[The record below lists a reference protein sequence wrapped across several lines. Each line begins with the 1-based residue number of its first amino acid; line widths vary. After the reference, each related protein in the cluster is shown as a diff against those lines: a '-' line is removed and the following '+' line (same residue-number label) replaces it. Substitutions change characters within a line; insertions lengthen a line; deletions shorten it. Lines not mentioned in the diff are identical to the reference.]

1 MSKKNKQPKIETP
14 IIESESV
21 SQVPSF
27 IKESSEVSPEVESD
41 QVLSTQ
47 SVEKVTEK
55 VEDDVEQPNTDEL
68 PVEPVK
74 SNLVEPIKREE
85 IISDEAMEAPAKL
98 AEEFKKL
105 SEYVQ
110 KIKEECSNALLKI
123 RSDFESILG
132 SVDKENPEQK
142 GDAEPT
148 SMPVPQPVKR
158 DRLSFSDMLRNRRKP
173 K

>member
-1 MSKKNKQPKIETP
+1 MSRKNKQAKIETP

-27 IKESSEVSPEVESD
+27 IEGTESHDGGIEITEQVAPEVESD

-47 SVEKVTEK
+47 SSDFTETIEKVTEE
-55 VEDDVEQPNTDEL
+55 V
-68 PVEPVK
+68 
-74 SNLVEPIKREE
+74 
-85 IISDEAMEAPAKL
+85 
-98 AEEFKKL
+98 AE
-105 SEYVQ
+105 
-110 KIKEECSNALLKI
+110 
-123 RSDFESILG
+123 
-132 SVDKENPEQK
+132 EQK

-158 DRLSFSDMLRNRRKP
+158 NRLSFSDMLRNRRKP

>member
-1 MSKKNKQPKIETP
+1 
-14 IIESESV
+14 
-21 SQVPSF
+21 
-27 IKESSEVSPEVESD
+27 
-41 QVLSTQ
+41 VLSTQ

>member
-1 MSKKNKQPKIETP
+1 MSRKNKQPKIETP

-27 IKESSEVSPEVESD
+27 IEESSEVLPEVESD

-47 SVEKVTEK
+47 SSDFTETIEKVTEE
-55 VEDDVEQPNTDEL
+55 V
-68 PVEPVK
+68 
-74 SNLVEPIKREE
+74 
-85 IISDEAMEAPAKL
+85 
-98 AEEFKKL
+98 AE
-105 SEYVQ
+105 
-110 KIKEECSNALLKI
+110 
-123 RSDFESILG
+123 
-132 SVDKENPEQK
+132 EQK

>member
-1 MSKKNKQPKIETP
+1 MSRKNKQPKIETP

-21 SQVPSF
+21 NKVPSF
-27 IKESSEVSPEVESD
+27 IEERSEVLPEVESD

-47 SVEKVTEK
+47 SSDFTETIEKVTEE
-55 VEDDVEQPNTDEL
+55 V
-68 PVEPVK
+68 
-74 SNLVEPIKREE
+74 
-85 IISDEAMEAPAKL
+85 
-98 AEEFKKL
+98 AE
-105 SEYVQ
+105 
-110 KIKEECSNALLKI
+110 
-123 RSDFESILG
+123 
-132 SVDKENPEQK
+132 EQK